1 MHIYIP
7 RHLIE
12 FSSSSAHFQ
21 FLSRCCCDIRLNAL
35 IHGEKPHVTVD
46 GVIWHLV
53 KIFGSPCEYSL
64 IRKCEK
70 LVMLI
75 GSYSNQIKV
84 ELREKGTLMESAI
97 QGEASFDDKFSLP
110 KP

>member
-1 MHIYIP
+1 M
-7 RHLIE
+7 
-12 FSSSSAHFQ
+12 
-21 FLSRCCCDIRLNAL
+21 
-35 IHGEKPHVTVD
+35 
-46 GVIWHLV
+46 

-75 GSYSNQIKV
+75 GSYSNQIKE

-97 QGEASFDDKFSLP
+97 QGECSAINHDDEFSLP